1 VERLSS
7 LEAVTLVLHADSG
20 VRLKIVKAQLL
31 ERAFELNEEANFRVT
46 VRNLGA
52 RDAEEVVGV
61 VASPNDKVKVLT
73 EVLRFGNI
81 AKGQEASA
89 VLEVRSENV
98 KPGRYAIKV
107 VLSAI
112 GVTATT
118 DSFLVDIVEG

>member
-1 VERLSS
+1 MERLSS

-31 ERAFELNEEANFRVT
+31 ERAFEPNEEANFRVT

>member
-1 VERLSS
+1 MERLSS

>member
-31 ERAFELNEEANFRVT
+31 ERAFEPNEEANFRVT

>member
-1 VERLSS
+1 MERLSS
-7 LEAVTLVLHADSG
+7 LEAVSLALHEDSG
-20 VRLKIVKAQLL
+20 IRLKIVKAQLL
-31 ERAFELNEEANFRVT
+31 EPAFEPNEEASFRIT
-46 VRNLGA
+46 VRNLGT

-61 VASPNDKVKVLT
+61 VTSPNDKVKVLT
-73 EVLRFGNI
+73 EVLRFMNI

-118 DSFLVDIVEG
+118 DGFLVDIVEG

>member
-1 VERLSS
+1 M
-7 LEAVTLVLHADSG
+7 HADSG

-31 ERAFELNEEANFRVT
+31 ERAFEPNEEANFRVT